1 MKDVNVTIKGM
12 TCASCVT
19 RVEKIAK
26 KFEGLEDVSVNL
38 ATEKLNFKVKDP
50 GFNLDEL
57 SKKISDYGY
66 ELVQDDTKENVDES
80 HSSTQNNNLLSSD
93 LKIGVIFTLPI
104 FIISMLYHFAFFQS
118 IWPFDLDTTN
128 KILLILTTPV
138 MFISGKRF
146 FTLTVKNLKHFAVD
160 MNTLVA
166 VGSGAAYLFST
177 INTLFPRLLGQAD
190 VSHQIYFETAAVIV
204 TLILFGNNL
213 EARAKSKTSIS
224 LKKLINLTPK
234 SCTLVENEQQK
245 TILTKD
251 LLIGNTV
258 LVKPGESIPADG
270 MIIEG
275 NSSIN
280 ESMITGESVP
290 VDKGV
295 DSKVIGGTI
304 NLTGS
309 FKFKVSALGKDSF
322 LGKVVKLI
330 ENTQASKPPIQRLA
344 DKVAGVFVQV
354 VIVIAII
361 TGLAWYIFAPENNL
375 NVALI
380 NFVAVL
386 IVACPCALGLATPT
400 AILVGT
406 GLGANNGIL
415 VKDAESLE
423 LMYKSKVIVFDK
435 TGTVTE
441 GNPIVKK
448 FHSLAIKDNELLQL
462 AASVES
468 NSEHPYAKAIYK
480 YAIENNI
487 KMLKTAN
494 FDYLVGSGVSG
505 LVNNKEVILGSK
517 DIIQQNENSLA
528 IDSQD
533 GIPIFI
539 IIDKKVEGYFLID
552 DEIKKDAKASI
563 SKLHSLGMETVLLT
577 GDQESKAKSISET
590 IGTSKFIAEVKP
602 DEKVNE
608 IKKLQS
614 GNNKIVMV
622 GDGINDAP
630 ALTQADVGIA
640 MGAGTDIAIDSA
652 QVILLNN
659 NIGDVVKTFIL
670 SKRTMT
676 TLKQN
681 LFWAFIYNT
690 IGIPL
695 AALGMLNPMIAALAM
710 AFSSVSVI
718 SNSLRLRNAKLS

>member
-19 RVEKIAK
+19 RIEKIAK

-38 ATEKLNFKVKDP
+38 ATEKLNFKVSDP
-50 GFNLDEL
+50 DFNLNEL
-57 SKKISDYGY
+57 SQKISDYGY
-66 ELVQDDTKENVDES
+66 EMVQEDTKTEVDEKEIGTADQ
-80 HSSTQNNNLLSSD
+80 HLLNSE
-93 LKIGVIFTLPI
+93 LKIGIIFTLPI
-104 FIISMLYHFAFFQS
+104 FTISMLYHFAFFQS
-118 IWPFDLDTTN
+118 FWPFDLDTTN

-146 FTLTVKNLKHFAVD
+146 FTITAKNLKHYAVD

-177 INTLFPRLLGQAD
+177 INTLFPKLLGETD

-213 EARAKSKTSIS
+213 EARAKSKTSLS
-224 LKKLINLTPK
+224 LKKLVNLTPK
-234 SCTLVENEQQK
+234 YCTIFESGVQK
-245 TILTKD
+245 NIPTKD
-251 LLIGNTV
+251 LSIGNIV
-258 LVKPGESIPADG
+258 VVKPGESIPADG
-270 MIIEG
+270 LIIEG

-290 VDKGV
+290 VNKEQ

-309 FKFKVSALGKDSF
+309 FKFKVAALGKDSF

-361 TGLAWYIFAPENNL
+361 TGIAWYILAPENSL

-423 LMYKSKVIVFDK
+423 TMYKSKFIVFDK

-441 GNPIVKK
+441 GNPIVKRI
-448 FHSLAIKDNELLQL
+448 HTASKDENKIIQL
-462 AASVES
+462 AASLES
-468 NSEHPYAKAIYK
+468 NSEHPYAKAICNFANDK
-480 YAIENNI
+480 KIEI
-487 KMLKTAN
+487 LKTEN
-494 FDYLVGSGVSG
+494 FEYLIGSGVSG
-505 LVNNKEVILGSK
+505 IVENKKVILGSK
-517 DIIQQNENSLA
+517 DFLKSEVDNSFINEDEEGIQ
-528 IDSQD
+528 
-533 GIPIFI
+533 IFI
-539 IIDKKVEGYFLID
+539 IVDQKVEGYFVID

-563 SKLHSLGMETVLLT
+563 AKLHSLGMETVLLT
-577 GDQESKAKSISET
+577 GDQKSKAKSISET
-590 IGTSKFIAEVKP
+590 IGT
-602 DEKVNE
+602 
-608 IKKLQS
+608 
-614 GNNKIVMV
+614 
-622 GDGINDAP
+622 
-630 ALTQADVGIA
+630 
-640 MGAGTDIAIDSA
+640 
-652 QVILLNN
+652 
-659 NIGDVVKTFIL
+659 
-670 SKRTMT
+670 
-676 TLKQN
+676 
-681 LFWAFIYNT
+681 Y
-690 IGIPL
+690 
-695 AALGMLNPMIAALAM
+695 
-710 AFSSVSVI
+710 
-718 SNSLRLRNAKLS
+718 

>member
-1 MKDVNVTIKGM
+1 MKDINVTIKGM

-19 RVEKIAK
+19 RVEKIAR

-93 LKIGVIFTLPI
+93 LMIGVIFTLPI
-104 FIISMLYHFAFFQS
+104 FIISMLYHFTFFES

-177 INTLFPRLLGQAD
+177 INTLFPRLLGEAD

-480 YAIENNI
+480 YAVEKNI
-487 KMLKTAN
+487 KMLNTAN

-517 DIIQQNENSLA
+517 DIIQQNENSLV

-552 DEIKKDAKASI
+552 DEIKKDAKTSI
-563 SKLHSLGMETVLLT
+563 SKLHLLGMETVLLT
-577 GDQESKAKSISET
+577 GDQKSKAKSISET